1 MNQKLLTGLELKV
14 MNLLWAKEKAHV
26 KDIIEIWDEVP
37 VPAYNTVST
46 VVRILEEKGFVGHE
60 ALGRSHKYFPLLT
73 KADYQKR
80 LMKNVLE
87 SVFSGSVTSLVSTLV
102 DDKKLSGTEI
112 DEIKKMIDQHE

>member
-80 LMKNVLE
+80 LMKSVLE